1 MLKKQKQFNAESAEA
16 EGWRPPRAEARDG
29 TVLGGLGAE
38 NRMVSPDFRQTC
50 QRKNRMVSPDFRIA
64 DLPPVGRTIAHK
76 TSLSPIHSSDCQH
89 GTSEQSEPGGRS
101 PPGSRAVPLL
111 DPSFAYDL
119 GLLRWRTPST
129 IS

>member
-76 TSLSPIHSSDCQH
+76 TSLSPIHSQN
-89 GTSEQSEPGGRS
+89 QPV
-101 PPGSRAVPLL
+101 PYPLL
-111 DPSFAYDL
+111 SPIHSCLEDL
-119 GLLRWRTPST
+119 RSLVGLTYTSRF
-129 IS
+129 